1 MPAILLSDG
10 VTSHGQVIKLIPA
23 KKTGQSANV
32 NQQKI
37 RSSTALQTIA
47 IVYMLG
53 LAGISFAQDDSE
65 SLAKAAQNPLAS
77 MISLPFQ
84 NNTNFDY
91 GPDDDVQNILNIQP
105 IWPFK
110 LNDDWNL
117 ITRTILPVMS
127 VPALTPGGSRTTGL
141 GDTTFTGWFSPS
153 AASKW
158 IWGAG
163 PVLVLPT
170 SSDDELGSGEWSA
183 GASVVILTMPG
194 KWVLGSLISN
204 VWDVSGG
211 EDVNFFT
218 WQPIVNYNLSD
229 GWYLAFVPVITANW
243 EADSDQRWTVPVG
256 GGVGKIF
263 RIGKQPINMSGHVYY
278 NAIKPDIVGDWTLRI
293 QFQLMFPR

>member
-1 MPAILLSDG
+1 MNQ
-10 VTSHGQVIKLIPA
+10 QVIRFRAAIHVIAAAFTLGM
-23 KKTGQSANV
+23 TGTS
-32 NQQKI
+32 
-37 RSSTALQTIA
+37 
-47 IVYMLG
+47 M
-53 LAGISFAQDDSE
+53 AQGDSKD
-65 SLAKAAQNPLAS
+65 LAKAAQNPLAS

-84 NNTNFDY
+84 YNANFNY
-91 GPDDDVQNILNIQP
+91 GPEDGTQDTLNIQP

-117 ITRTILPVMS
+117 VTRTIIPVVS
-127 VPALTPGGSRTTGL
+127 IPALTPGDNRTTGL

-170 SSDDELGSGEWSA
+170 SSDDELGTGEWAA
-183 GASVVILTMPG
+183 GASVVVLTMPG
-194 KWVLGSLISN
+194 HWVVGSLFSN
-204 VWDVSGG
+204 VWDVSGN
-211 EDVNFFT
+211 EEINFFT
-218 WQPIVNYNLSD
+218 WQPIINYNLSD
-229 GWYLAFVPVITANW
+229 GWYLASVPIITANW

-256 GGVGKIF
+256 AGVGKIF
-263 RIGKQPINMSGHVYY
+263 RLGKQPINMSSHVYY

>member
-1 MPAILLSDG
+1 M
-10 VTSHGQVIKLIPA
+10 
-23 KKTGQSANV
+23 
-32 NQQKI
+32 
-37 RSSTALQTIA
+37 
-47 IVYMLG
+47 
-53 LAGISFAQDDSE
+53 
-65 SLAKAAQNPLAS
+65 
-77 MISLPFQ
+77 
-84 NNTNFDY
+84 
-91 GPDDDVQNILNIQP
+91 
-105 IWPFK
+105 
-110 LNDDWNL
+110 
-117 ITRTILPVMS
+117 
-127 VPALTPGGSRTTGL
+127 
-141 GDTTFTGWFSPS
+141 
-153 AASKW
+153 
-158 IWGAG
+158 
-163 PVLVLPT
+163 VLPT

-229 GWYLAFVPVITANW
+229 GWYLAFVLVITANW